1 MSDIKI
7 IDNFLDQDVY
17 DKVKIGLMG
26 GENGEEVDVSG
37 FPWIYNDVIDW
48 PGEEQDG
55 FCFIHMFYNDD
66 IPMSPFLEVVDPI
79 LSKIKRTALIR
90 VKANL
95 LTRTPEIVKNNLHH
109 DVGYF
114 DQIEGPPYSFTDVEE
129 SQRTYSDEK
138 LGHITTAIFYVNT
151 NNGYTELEDGTKI
164 ESVANRFVS
173 FPADTLHTGTS
184 CTDEKVRVIV
194 NFNYFE

>member
-1 MSDIKI
+1 
-7 IDNFLDQDVY
+7 
-17 DKVKIGLMG
+17 
-26 GENGEEVDVSG
+26 
-37 FPWIYNDVIDW
+37 
-48 PGEEQDG
+48 
-55 FCFIHMFYNDD
+55 MFYNDD

-95 LTRTPEIVKNNLHH
+95 LTRTPEIIKNQLHH
-109 DVGYF
+109 DVGPN
-114 DQIEGPPYSFTDVEE
+114 DQRPGPPYSFQSDEIPPD
-129 SQRTYSDEK
+129 TYSDEK
-138 LGHITTAIFYVNT
+138 LDHITTAIFYVNT

-173 FPADTLHTGTS
+173 FPGNTLHTGTS
-184 CTDEKVRVIV
+184 CTDEKIRVVV